1 MSEVTP
7 GTPVPVEAPA
17 TLAPVLP
24 KSDLNLIWLDLEMT
38 GLKTQSDRIIE
49 IAVVVTDPQLTV
61 RVEGPVLAIH
71 QSDEVLNGMDKW
83 NKGTHGKS
91 GLIDRVK
98 ASTVTE
104 AEAEQA
110 VIAFLKKYVP
120 TNKSPMCGNSICQD
134 RRFLAKDMARL
145 EDFFHYRNLD
155 VSTLKELARRWYPD
169 LVSGF
174 KKAQKHTALAD
185 IHESIDEMAYYRTHF
200 LIDVAPEVAG
210 EAAPAQP
217 AGKQGD

>member
-1 MSEVTP
+1 MTDRP
-7 GTPVPVEAPA
+7 GVHLRGLQIL
-17 TLAPVLP
+17 LAG
-24 KSDLNLIWLDLEMT
+24 
-38 GLKTQSDRIIE
+38 GL
-49 IAVVVTDPQLTV
+49 LTV

-104 AEAEQA
+104 AEAEHA

-134 RRFLAKDMARL
+134 RRFLANYMPKL
-145 EDFFHYRNLD
+145 EAFFHYRNLD
-155 VSTLKELARRWYPD
+155 VSTLKELARRWRPE

-200 LIDVAPEVAG
+200 LIDVAPEVAS

-217 AGKQGD
+217 AEKQGD

>member
-134 RRFLAKDMARL
+134 RRFLANHMPKL
-145 EDFFHYRNLD
+145 EAFFHYRNLD
-155 VSTLKELARRWYPD
+155 VSTLKELAKRWKPG
-169 LVSGF
+169 LAEGF

-200 LIDVAPEVAG
+200 LIDVAPEVAS
-210 EAAPAQP
+210 EAAPSQP